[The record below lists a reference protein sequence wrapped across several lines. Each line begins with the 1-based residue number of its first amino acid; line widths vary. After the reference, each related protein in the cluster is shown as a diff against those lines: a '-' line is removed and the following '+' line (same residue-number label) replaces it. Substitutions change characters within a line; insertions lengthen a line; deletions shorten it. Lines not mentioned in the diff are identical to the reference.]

1 MAADLSTADG
11 ERIPEPGPP
20 VTPTAQGRLLPIS
33 PPQLTILVVS
43 VVSIYFIISFFGKSL
58 DSHRINQR
66 AVEARRVNARLET
79 QIKELQDRVAYLST
93 DSYLETAAREK
104 LNLVKPGDR
113 PLVILPAGVE
123 LATVAGPPLT
133 GDARPFA
140 EFGHLPDWLILFF
153 GNR

>member
-1 MAADLSTADG
+1 MPEG
-11 ERIPEPGPP
+11 ERVSEPGPP
-20 VTPTAQGRLLPIS
+20 VSPAEQGRLLPIS

-66 AVEARRVNARLET
+66 AIEARRVNVKLES
-79 QIKELQDRVAYLST
+79 QIKELQERVAYLST

-104 LNLVKPGDR
+104 LNLVKAGDR

-123 LATVAGPPLT
+123 LATVAGPPVA